1 MLSLSWAFEA
11 VILPILCWYHKG
23 QICWFLVAFSK
34 LVAWLLDT
42 EYERYCSSHNSE
54 MSACMSSCRNVD
66 SSFGYLISTGS
77 EFAVGIGLTK
87 VKMLHLVR
95 WRTVHQEHHSGV
107 EIEWNHVLGWSKFSW
122 FVFP

>member
-11 VILPILCWYHKG
+11 VNLPILCWYHKG
-23 QICWFLVAFSK
+23 HIFWFLVAFSK

-77 EFAVGIGLTK
+77 EFAVGIGLTE
-87 VKMLHLVR
+87 VKNAAFGAMAYSSS
-95 WRTVHQEHHSGV
+95 RTPLWGGNRV
-107 EIEWNHVLGWSKFSW
+107 EPCAWME
-122 FVFP
+122 